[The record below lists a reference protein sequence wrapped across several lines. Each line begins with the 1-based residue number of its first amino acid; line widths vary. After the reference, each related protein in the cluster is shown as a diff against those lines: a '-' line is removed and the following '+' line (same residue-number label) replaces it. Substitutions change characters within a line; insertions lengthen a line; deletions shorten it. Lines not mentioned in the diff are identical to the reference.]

1 VTAIPH
7 SPLEHLDDDLS
18 ATASRT
24 GGAVRLREIPFLAQ
38 VDVHVA
44 GDHEALARALGV
56 ALPAEPGRWIAGEP
70 SAIWL
75 GPKQWL
81 VVGSPGSQ
89 AEIERRARAAFGDH
103 WGSIVDVSDQRTAIE
118 LTGPAAREVLETGCS
133 IDLHPRAFA
142 PGRCAQTLVARTGV
156 VLLQCDAGPTYRLL
170 VRCSFADHLAR
181 WLMDAAIEHEPPQPR
196 P

>member
-75 GPKQWL
+75 GPEQWL

-89 AEIERRARAAFGDH
+89 TEIERRARAAFGDR

-133 IDLHPRAFA
+133 VDLHPRAFA
-142 PGRCAQTLVARTGV
+142 P
-156 VLLQCDAGPTYRLL
+156 GPTYRLL